1 MFLRRQSSEQPANAR
16 ESTFLEN
23 ADGKYKT
30 KSITWPAS
38 KNHQQQKHQQLLLE
52 LLSYLIEWIPN
63 CACLTWHRK
72 PNRLNAL
79 TDIKPFRS
87 VPPFPGVQ
95 IRFSTDSVKP
105 KMKGWNRFRRQFGVI
120 RPVSAQKN
128 RKFFGYRKT
137 FSISAKPK
145 TEIFSAKPKAENFQQ
160 KPKTE
165 NFSVMMSH
173 FPFLANNS
181 LSCPLSSDFH
191 HSIKET
197 ILRIGNLEKI
207 RNSPENF
214 VSQ

>member
-1 MFLRRQSSEQPANAR
+1 
-16 ESTFLEN
+16 
-23 ADGKYKT
+23 
-30 KSITWPAS
+30 
-38 KNHQQQKHQQLLLE
+38 
-52 LLSYLIEWIPN
+52 
-63 CACLTWHRK
+63 
-72 PNRLNAL
+72 
-79 TDIKPFRS
+79 
-87 VPPFPGVQ
+87 
-95 IRFSTDSVKP
+95 
-105 KMKGWNRFRRQFGVI
+105 MKGWNRFRRQFGVI

-181 LSCPLSSDFH
+181 HSCPLSSDFH

-214 VSQ
+214 SGNKIRENMKSWEPFLRWPATWPILVVRACPSMSVEVSGFFLRGSHDQYWL

>member
-1 MFLRRQSSEQPANAR
+1 MTIARLVVEVNWDRAKKSGHAVVFSS
-16 ESTFLEN
+16 
-23 ADGKYKT
+23 
-30 KSITWPAS
+30 
-38 KNHQQQKHQQLLLE
+38 
-52 LLSYLIEWIPN
+52 
-63 CACLTWHRK
+63 
-72 PNRLNAL
+72 
-79 TDIKPFRS
+79 
-87 VPPFPGVQ
+87 GVQ

-214 VSQ
+214 SGNKIREKHAKLRTFFTLASHMTDTGCKGLPEHVSRG